1 MTTPEDR
8 FETRLRDVTVE
19 ADRVPQQVV
28 DDAKALFA
36 LRDLDAELAAL
47 VTDSLVDEPAVLTRA
62 LVSDVRMLSFAHDDV
77 TIDVDVETDPVTNR
91 VRIHGSV
98 VGAIGAVGEV
108 LLVLTGQR
116 VHAPLEDGHFDVSLP
131 TGGPL
136 RLEVTTSDGRR
147 ITTSW
152 ITV

>member
-1 MTTPEDR
+1 VSTADDR
-8 FETRLRDVTVE
+8 FEERLRATTAE
-19 ADRVPQQVV
+19 ADAVPQSVI

-47 VTDSLVDEPAVLTRA
+47 VADSLVDEPAVLTRA

-77 TIDVDVETDPVTNR
+77 TIDLDIETDPVTHR

-98 VGAIGAVGEV
+98 VGDVVDV

-116 VHAPLEDGHFDVSLP
+116 VHVQLDDGHFDESLP

-136 RLEVTTSDGRR
+136 RVEVTTPDGRR